1 MNNVLRYSLSAVFTS
16 LATSCFLGVGIY
28 RLSQTPSAQT
38 SLPGSTHSSPP
49 ITPSKGEAQPGMTI
63 ATEYGVRE
71 DLFRP
76 LNATPDPNEAQW
88 KVIKGEQ
95 LQLKTQVDNQ
105 MATMLRVEEN
115 WRGSDRKVDG
125 LSIKLAETERL
136 MQETK
141 NAMEAAQIRIGKM
154 EGALKIAQDKELQ
167 ATMTAKRMVK
177 MFTTMSPD
185 TAAKIIAE
193 FPNSDAADLLARM
206 KEAEAA
212 AILAL
217 FPPKRAAVLSARLAG
232 KRGGPP

>member
-1 MNNVLRYSLSAVFTS
+1 MKSALRYSLSAVFTS
-16 LATSCFLGVGIY
+16 LATSYFLGIGIY
-28 RLSQTPSAQT
+28 RLAQTPPAHAPIPFT
-38 SLPGSTHSSPP
+38 PHSS
-49 ITPSKGEAQPGMTI
+49 TPVTPLIGEDRPGMTI
-63 ATEYGVRE
+63 AKEHGVRE

-76 LNATPDPNEAQW
+76 LDSPPDPNEAMW

-105 MATMLRVEEN
+105 MATVYRVEEN

-125 LSIKLAETERL
+125 FAIKLAETEKL

-141 NAMEAAQIRIGKM
+141 NAMEAAQLRIGKM
-154 EGALKIAQDKELQ
+154 EGALKVAQDKELQ

-212 AILAL
+212 AILTL
-217 FPPKRAAVLSARLAG
+217 FPPKRAAALSARLAG
-232 KRGGPP
+232 KRGGAP

>member
-1 MNNVLRYSLSAVFTS
+1 MNHVLRYSLSAIFTS
-16 LATSCFLGVGIY
+16 LATSYFLGVGIY
-28 RLSQTPSAQT
+28 RLAQTPSSRNSIAAP
-38 SLPGSTHSSPP
+38 SHSSIPA
-49 ITPSKGEAQPGMTI
+49 IPSGGAHPGTVI
-63 ATEYGVRE
+63 AKDYGVRE

-76 LNATPDPNEAQW
+76 LDALPDANEAQW

-154 EGALKIAQDKELQ
+154 EGALKEAQDKELQ

-177 MFTTMSPD
+177 MFNSMSPD

-193 FPNSDAADLLARM
+193 FPNRDAADLLARM

-217 FPPKRAAVLSARLAG
+217 FPPKRAAVLSARLSG